1 LYVRSI
7 YSDSTTTTLTRLK
20 AHLYWYN
27 LTTIGAVGVE
37 GSSKQGNFTIKMYIT
52 SKYNNNT

>member
-1 LYVRSI
+1 
-7 YSDSTTTTLTRLK
+7 LK